1 MNNDFDGMNS
11 EIVGDLHE
19 FPNGRR
25 LICVQHLPIDWPWG
39 YLVPV
44 FSKSTVLELFNMAGW
59 ERWNSHWKKEPVLR
73 GFWRQLF

>member
-25 LICVQHLPIDWPWG
+25 LICVQLPI
-39 YLVPV
+39 
-44 FSKSTVLELFNMAGW
+44 N
-59 ERWNSHWKKEPVLR
+59 
-73 GFWRQLF
+73 